1 MRNLTPIYIFIA
13 TILALAL
20 ARRLDAFSPGPTK
33 VVMLGDS
40 ILKNNAYVA
49 ETESV
54 EYLLKARL
62 AKGAELSFLA
72 QDEALIADIEAQVA
86 KIDQGAQVF
95 ISIGGNDI
103 LKQIQ
108 GGTISQST
116 LTQTFDEYKAC
127 IQRILENHKPHSL
140 HLINLYFPTSP
151 FITPYHTYI
160 RQWNSLLTNFTKTN
174 PILRLFE
181 LDTLCSEP
189 PDFVSIVEPS
199 PICSKKI
206 VDKIYSL
213 L

>member
-1 MRNLTPIYIFIA
+1 MRNLIPVYIFIS

-33 VVMLGDS
+33 LVMLGDS

-72 QDEALIADIEAQVA
+72 QDDALIADIEAQVA
-86 KIDQGAQVF
+86 NIGPGAKVF

-103 LKQIQ
+103 LKHIQ
-108 GGTISQST
+108 GGTISQPT
-116 LTQTFDEYKAC
+116 LKQTFDAYKAC
-127 IQRILENHKPHSL
+127 IQSILEKHKPQSIHML
-140 HLINLYFPTSP
+140 NLYFPTSP
-151 FITPYHTYI
+151 FITPYHEYI
-160 RQWNSLLTNFTKTN
+160 RQWNSLLANFAKTS
-174 PILRLFE
+174 PILHLFE
-181 LDTLCSEP
+181 LDALCSESS
-189 PDFVSIVEPS
+189 DFVSIVEPS
-199 PICSKKI
+199 PSCSKKI